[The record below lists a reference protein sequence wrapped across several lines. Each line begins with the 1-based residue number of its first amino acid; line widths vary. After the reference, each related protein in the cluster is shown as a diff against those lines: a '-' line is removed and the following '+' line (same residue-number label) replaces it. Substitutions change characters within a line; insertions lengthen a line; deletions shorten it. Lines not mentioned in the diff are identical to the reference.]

1 MHPTRIA
8 FALFYTTLLLPAA
21 AGANGPSG
29 DEAAV
34 RAIVERVEAGWNAGS
49 GEASAAPFAEDAD
62 SVVATGMR
70 IKGRQAIADNFQRI
84 FDTMYKGSRNE
95 LTVDSVR
102 FLRPDVAVAHVRS
115 HLRFTSEGKPVEV
128 DAISTWVLTKGA
140 DGWSIAA
147 FQNTSV
153 RPPAPAPAKP

>member
-1 MHPTRIA
+1 
-8 FALFYTTLLLPAA
+8 
-21 AGANGPSG
+21 
-29 DEAAV
+29 V
-34 RAIVERVEAGWNAGS
+34 RRLETGWNAGS

-70 IKGRQAIADNFQRI
+70 VKGRQAIADNFQRI

-102 FLRPDVAVAHVRS
+102 FLRPDVAVAHVRA
-115 HLRFTSEGKPVEV
+115 HLRFTRDGKPVEG
-128 DAISTWVLTKGA
+128 DAISTWVLTKGP

-147 FQNTSV
+147 FQNTPV
-153 RPPAPAPAKP
+153 APPRPPG